1 MVRKVWKK
9 GDNKNTKWEKNR
21 DRYDYVWL
29 TVLKKL
35 LLKSVHQ
42 GHVPSPSIHGALN
55 ILLMYNQKQLSYGYV

>member
-1 MVRKVWKK
+1 MTIKTQNEK
-9 GDNKNTKWEKNR
+9 KNR

-35 LLKSVHQ
+35 ILKSVHQ
-42 GHVPSPSIHGALN
+42 GHVPSPSVYGALN